1 MNFGQEIVG
10 VKENGEGN
18 RAILFPHVTEI
29 AATAG
34 RHQY

>member
-1 MNFGQEIVG
+1 MSFGQEVMG
-10 VKENGEGN
+10 VKDKGEGN
-18 RAILFPHVTEI
+18 RAIFSSHISEI